1 MKIYTILDYYSTN
14 CIHGIHSM
22 YLSKDKAQS
31 VSDGLKAK
39 AYQEEL
45 QHLMDNEE
53 MSQNEAKEYADN
65 HFPRWLYE
73 VKEMEVEE

>member
-1 MKIYTILDYYSTN
+1 MKIYALYYYSTN

-22 YLSKDKAQS
+22 HLSKDKAQS

-45 QHLMDNEE
+45 QHLMNNEE
-53 MSQNEAKEYADN
+53 MTENEAINYADT

-73 VKEMEVEE
+73 VHEMEVED